1 MPIEVK
7 RIYEA
12 AEEADGRRIL
22 VDRVWPRGVSKQ
34 KAQLDEWLK
43 DITPSTDLRKWFS
56 HDPDKF
62 EEFKSAYQK
71 ELAAHPEKIR
81 AVDYV
86 QELAEQEKVT
96 LLYAAK
102 DPVHNH
108 VQVLK
113 EYLEKE

>member
-1 MPIEVK
+1 MAIEVK

-12 AEEADGRRIL
+12 AEEGDGRRVL

-43 DITPSTDLRKWFS
+43 DITPSTDLRKWFG

-62 EEFKSAYQK
+62 GQFKTEFQK
-71 ELAAHPEKIR
+71 ELATHPEKIK
-81 AVDYV
+81 AVAYV
-86 QELAEQEKVT
+86 RELAEQEKVT

-113 EYLEKE
+113 EYLEEE